1 MCNKLK
7 LKVNNEALQLMYGA
21 EIEIDVSKTGVPL
34 KRYWRNRLR
43 DAKID
48 NCVEVVEGKKPSAK
62 VKTEKKG
69 DD

>member
-7 LKVNNEALQLMYGA
+7 LKVNNEALKLMYGA

-34 KRYWRNRLR
+34 TRYWRNRLR

-48 NCVEVVEGKKPSAK
+48 NCVEVVEDKKTSTK